1 MQTPLR
7 YKILRPVP
15 EVLEPF
21 QVYCLPKIEPLPKFI
36 VIQAHQLN
44 TGYVYLSDTDKGF
57 DVKADGSGFESLA
70 PGEKK
75 IIEIDQ
81 NRAVGLDLSSIFY
94 MGTIKADRL
103 VVSYLEEQQN
113 G

>member
-1 MQTPLR
+1 M
-7 YKILRPVP
+7 
-15 EVLEPF
+15 
-21 QVYCLPKIEPLPKFI
+21 PKFI

-44 TGYVYLSDTDKGF
+44 TGHIYLSDTDKGF
-57 DVKADGSGFESLA
+57 DVKSDACGFESLA

-75 IIEIDQ
+75 TIEIDQ

-94 MGTIKADRL
+94 MGTIRADRL